1 MMIRKNILKT
11 DLKNVDIYKP
21 CMFKMGSGASISAEG
36 YFNFNISWWD
46 IRNIR
51 GGELILG
58 ENARII
64 ISKNFNIYEGCS
76 IIVTDGA
83 ELKLGS
89 GYINMDSKIRCRK
102 KITIGNDVV
111 ISENVH
117 IRDSDT
123 HQILNGNHISTMPVV
138 IGNHVWIGA
147 NETILKGVT
156 IGDGAIIAAGAVVTK
171 NVQAN
176 SMVGGIPAKVIK
188 ENIEWK

>member
-1 MMIRKNILKT
+1 MIRKNILKT

-89 GYINMDSKIRCRK
+89 GYINMDSKKRCRK
-102 KITIGNDVV
+102 K
-111 ISENVH
+111 
-117 IRDSDT
+117 
-123 HQILNGNHISTMPVV
+123 
-138 IGNHVWIGA
+138 
-147 NETILKGVT
+147 
-156 IGDGAIIAAGAVVTK
+156 
-171 NVQAN
+171 
-176 SMVGGIPAKVIK
+176 
-188 ENIEWK
+188 